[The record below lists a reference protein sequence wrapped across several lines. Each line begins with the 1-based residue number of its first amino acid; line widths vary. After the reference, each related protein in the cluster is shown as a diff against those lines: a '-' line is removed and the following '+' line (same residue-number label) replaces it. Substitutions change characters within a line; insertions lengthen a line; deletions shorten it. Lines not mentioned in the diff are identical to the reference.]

1 MFKWKTIWN
10 YETLNRLFDP
20 ILLWSMHDMHIEPK
34 SYKFKLLGKLV
45 VQHGI
50 RVRVMGLS
58 HGNVMLGEGFLGCNN
73 SVFKPKDES
82 PKWWFLE

>member
-1 MFKWKTIWN
+1 
-10 YETLNRLFDP
+10 
-20 ILLWSMHDMHIEPK
+20 MHIEPK
-34 SYKFKLLGKLV
+34 SYKFKLLGKLI

-82 PKWWFLE
+82 PK